1 MLDIEKLDN
10 ELYIARYGIP
20 RIGDANSIWNRIRG
34 NSDVLM
40 EAVKVSKNKWKNGD
54 TVNGLAISD
63 FMLVDYKNVNHVAYN
78 ELIKSIYTNRDIAR
92 IVVDGASNGGYSF
105 LLMSLWNHNW
115 ILTDEQKAFA
125 VDEAMNKIGTTRYK
139 KISSEYSKKLDEN
152 GITDDVT
159 TTIEIDGCVNPIG
172 AKSKNE
178 YFNYIFSVLSDTQAH
193 GVGAF
198 DIRYCIL
205 RNPNWTLE
213 EKQKLIMEFW
223 EDDETYDEYL
233 EQWEWGV
240 VNDAVDYKED
250 SLPPFDRYDLF
261 NEWTY
266 EMLLKYFGNKEITDR
281 IWEEIDFCKKMH
293 ELRPQQ
299 WEIETAP
306 QKVLV
311 QPFEQIVS

>member
-1 MLDIEKLDN
+1 MLDIEKIDN
-10 ELYIARYGIP
+10 KLYIARYGIP

-34 NSDVLM
+34 NSDVLL
-40 EAVKVSKNKWKNGD
+40 EAVKVRKNKWKNGD

-115 ILTDEQKAFA
+115 VLTDEQKAFA

-139 KISSEYSKKLDEN
+139 KISSEYSKKLDEK

-240 VNDAVDYKED
+240 VNDAVNYKEG

-299 WEIETAP
+299 WEIEIAP

>member
-1 MLDIEKLDN
+1 MLDIEKIDN
-10 ELYIARYGIP
+10 KLYIARYGIP

-34 NSDVLM
+34 NSDVLL
-40 EAVKVSKNKWKNGD
+40 EAVKVRKNKWKNGD

-139 KISSEYSKKLDEN
+139 KISSEYSKKLDEK
-152 GITDDVT
+152 GITDEVT

-281 IWEEIDFCKKMH
+281 IWEEIEFCKKMH

-299 WEIETAP
+299 WEIETP
-306 QKVLV
+306 LQKVLV

>member
-1 MLDIEKLDN
+1 MLDIEKIDN
-10 ELYIARYGIP
+10 KLYIARYGIP

-34 NSDVLM
+34 NSDVLL
-40 EAVKVSKNKWKNGD
+40 EAVKVRKNKWKNGD

-139 KISSEYSKKLDEN
+139 KISSEYSKKLDEK